1 MSSLR
6 FMLYYS
12 SPEPH
17 GVTKFAMI
25 PFVVLATFAHTL
37 DYIPPLLVVSIVSY
51 YMEWDACWFQ
61 YMEASWLFVNLVE
74 YVCSIQCQFQ
84 ILILDAPMEALLKFP
99 QFNNWQSKYD
109 PWIEYER
116 AQNSN
121 DSKFKWGLKDP
132 RLIQGL
138 KN

>member
-1 MSSLR
+1 MPSLR

-12 SPEPH
+12 SPEPR

-61 YMEASWLFVNLVE
+61 YMGASRLFVNLVE

-84 ILILDAPMEALLKFP
+84 ILKFP
-99 QFNNWQSKYD
+99 QFKNWQSKYD

-116 AQNSN
+116 AKNSN